1 MIYTE
6 MHGLKLYL
14 TYHIFKTMSLEYD
27 KVLIMSELP
36 SMFMIY
42 SLITKSPMLCMR
54 SKNTNYF
61 NVYIFVCKERM
72 TMKKIT
78 ILVLFAF
85 VILSMVACNS
95 SSKAEAFS
103 EEKFLEDITPNVV
116 CLNSCV
122 QEMFGAEVGSD
133 EDSYLAAYESE
144 SAYADG
150 MGDIALLFKPGEE
163 SKYAGYFI
171 DPTCSDYYPVKN
183 FKTNAEV
190 RDYLRKY
197 LSDEVID
204 KWFSNDFLEYE
215 GQLYLRRGSRGYG
228 AMTCDLESL
237 KYVEEKDDKQY
248 VTVDFKLFDESD
260 QTETL
265 EFSKANDVWI
275 MTDEVVP
282 DINETIENSD
292 KEVSE
297 ETAIPQK
304 KDDYSGSYVDRQG
317 TAEIYNNLDLT
328 YLEDES
334 YQATIGL
341 YRLTELEGVAKVDGE
356 TLSFKDDGMQVKGI
370 IIVKDNKAVLTIT
383 ESGFEHINPG
393 DVFEFSEKL

>member
-1 MIYTE
+1 
-6 MHGLKLYL
+6 
-14 TYHIFKTMSLEYD
+14 
-27 KVLIMSELP
+27 
-36 SMFMIY
+36 
-42 SLITKSPMLCMR
+42 
-54 SKNTNYF
+54 
-61 NVYIFVCKERM
+61 M
-72 TMKKIT
+72 TMKKIA
-78 ILVLFAF
+78 ILALSAF
-85 VILSMVACNS
+85 VIFSISACNAS
-95 SSKAEAFS
+95 FKAEAFS
-103 EEKFLEDITPNVV
+103 KEKFLEDITPNVV

-122 QEMFGAEVGSD
+122 QEMFGAEVDFD
-133 EDSYLAAYESE
+133 EDRYLAAYESG

-163 SKYAGYFI
+163 SKYKDYFI

-248 VTVDFKLFDESD
+248 VTVDFKLFDKFD
-260 QTETL
+260 HTETL

-275 MTDEVVP
+275 MTGEVAP
-282 DINETIENSD
+282 LINQTIENSD

-317 TAEIYNNLDLT
+317 TEDIYSDLDLT
-328 YLEDES
+328 YLEDGL
-334 YQATIGL
+334 YQATIGIF
-341 YRLTELEGVAKVDGE
+341 RLAQLDGVAKVDGE
-356 TLSFKDDGMQVKGI
+356 TLSFEDEVYKVKGI
-370 IIVKDNKAVLTIT
+370 IIVQDNKAELTIT
-383 ESGFEHINPG
+383 ESGFEYINPG

>member
-1 MIYTE
+1 
-6 MHGLKLYL
+6 
-14 TYHIFKTMSLEYD
+14 
-27 KVLIMSELP
+27 
-36 SMFMIY
+36 
-42 SLITKSPMLCMR
+42 
-54 SKNTNYF
+54 
-61 NVYIFVCKERM
+61 
-72 TMKKIT
+72 MKKIV
-78 ILVLFAF
+78 IIVLSAF
-85 VILSMVACNS
+85 VIFFMAACNAP
-95 SSKAEAFS
+95 SKAEVFS
-103 EEKFLEDITPNVV
+103 EEKFLEDITPNLV

-122 QEMFGAEVGSD
+122 HEMFGAEVD
-133 EDSYLAAYESE
+133 FNEDSYLAAYESE

-163 SKYAGYFI
+163 SKYVDYFI
-171 DPTCSDYYPVKN
+171 DPTCSDYYPVTN

-215 GQLYLRRGSRGYG
+215 GQLYLIRGSRGYG
-228 AMTCDLESL
+228 AMKCDLESL

-248 VTVDFKLFDESD
+248 VTVDFKLFDTFD
-260 QTETL
+260 HTETL
-265 EFSKANDVWI
+265 EFSKVNDVWI

-282 DINETIENSD
+282 PIKETIENSD

-297 ETAIPQK
+297 ETIIPPK
-304 KDDYSGSYVDRQG
+304 MEDYSGSYVDRQG

-356 TLSFKDDGMQVKGI
+356 TLSFKDDGMQVKGTI
-370 IIVKDNKAVLTIT
+370 IIKDNMAVLTIT
-383 ESGFEHINPG
+383 ESGFEYINQG